1 MQPPAAPATPL
12 PQLELARRLAQR
24 LKMKH
29 LLLLVAIAEQRSL
42 TRVAEQLATSQPAIT
57 QALAELEALFGAPLF
72 TRSSR
77 GMAPTDLGALVLARA
92 RTLLADLD
100 HWALDMAAVAQERAA
115 HLQVGV
121 IPFLPGR
128 MLAQAIDRTRL
139 QGRRITVTLHES
151 TSDQLLERLRAH
163 ELDCVVGRTS
173 AILNMDGLQHT
184 VLYAQAPQL
193 VAHRKLAARL
203 ARRPLDWAGLA
214 ELDWVLGPRN
224 TPMREQ
230 ITDFFLR
237 AGVEPPPPYVES
249 LSAKVI
255 GELVAANERAVS
267 IVPADIAQELVRIAG
282 VAIVPHQFSWQLPPI
297 TLFQRK
303 AGARYAEQQ
312 LLVQALQQ
320 VCADL
325 PGQADR
331 ATPNP

>member
-1 MQPPAAPATPL
+1 
-12 PQLELARRLAQR
+12 
-24 LKMKH
+24 
-29 LLLLVAIAEQRSL
+29 
-42 TRVAEQLATSQPAIT
+42 
-57 QALAELEALFGAPLF
+57 
-72 TRSSR
+72 
-77 GMAPTDLGALVLARA
+77 MAPTDLGALVLARA

-230 ITDFFLR
+230 ITDFLLR
-237 AGVEPPPPYVES
+237 AGVEPRRPMWKACPP
-249 LSAKVI
+249 
-255 GELVAANERAVS
+255 R
-267 IVPADIAQELVRIAG
+267 
-282 VAIVPHQFSWQLPPI
+282 
-297 TLFQRK
+297 
-303 AGARYAEQQ
+303 
-312 LLVQALQQ
+312 
-320 VCADL
+320 
-325 PGQADR
+325 
-331 ATPNP
+331 